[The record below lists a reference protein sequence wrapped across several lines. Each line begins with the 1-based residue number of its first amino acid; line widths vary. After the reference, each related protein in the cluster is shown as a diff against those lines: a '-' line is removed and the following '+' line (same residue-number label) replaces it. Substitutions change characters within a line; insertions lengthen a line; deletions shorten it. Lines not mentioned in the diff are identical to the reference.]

1 MSFIYLFE
9 SLKGL
14 SNLTPFVSE
23 AQARRATIEYKEAN
37 PELGFLTV
45 VTFAKELTEAERV
58 AYQPPTEFPALA
70 ELW

>member
-1 MSFIYLFE
+1 MYIYLYE

-14 SNLTPFVSE
+14 SALTPFVSE

-37 PELGFLTV
+37 PSLGFLTV
-45 VTFAKELTEAERV
+45 VTFDRELTDKERK
-58 AYQPPTEFPALA
+58 AYQPPTEFPAMS